1 VAPHGRAAYGR
12 AVGFGK
18 QHGDMALPGDAWE
31 YWSVDLPDG
40 GVLAVMGAG
49 PCHAQTAF
57 ARMLPDGSWF
67 HAPTAPEAVAT
78 AAGVDLE
85 QGRALFLAG

>member
-1 VAPHGRAAYGR
+1 
-12 AVGFGK
+12 VGFGEQDK
-18 QHGDMALPGDAWE
+18 GMALPGDAWE

-57 ARMLPDGSWF
+57 ARILPDGSWF
-67 HAPTAPEAVAT
+67 HAATAPEAVAT
-78 AAGVDLE
+78 AVGVDLA
-85 QGRALFLAG
+85 QGRELFLAG